1 MMKYMNTETDMMN
14 KRKRSFLVLILGLLS
29 AIGPLSIDMY
39 LPGFPAIASDLHTTV
54 DNVSYSLS
62 SFFIG
67 ICVGQLICGPL
78 LDRFGRKKPL
88 YVGLVIYIIAS
99 LGCAMSHSVEMLIGF
114 RLLQALGGC
123 VGMVAPSAIV
133 RDMFPVNE
141 SAKVFSLLILVL
153 GVSPII
159 APTFGSYLVAAF
171 GWHSI
176 FIVLSVIVALL
187 LLAVI
192 FLLPESKKPDPSLS
206 LRPKPILTSFLKV
219 LKEPQFYTYAF
230 AGAIAAAGLFA
241 YLSGSPFVFMNIF
254 KVSAKQY
261 GWIFAIIAAG
271 LITSSQL
278 NNVLLKKYNSEQ
290 IIKATL
296 AVQTIVG
303 IALFV
308 GSAFGW
314 LNLYSTI
321 FLIFLFLSCQ
331 GLTFPN
337 SAALS
342 LAPFTEEA
350 GSASAL
356 MGALQMGFG
365 ALASAFVG
373 VISNGTTLPMTGVMA
388 SCAFMGLLV
397 LMIGRK
403 RIAVTCRMEDVK
415 EQAFE
420 QIERY

>member
-1 MMKYMNTETDMMN
+1 MKNTN
-14 KRKRSFLVLILGLLS
+14 RSLLILILGLLS

-39 LPGFPAIASDLHTTV
+39 LPGFPAIAADLNTTI
-54 DNVSYSLS
+54 DHVSYSLS

-67 ICVGQLICGPL
+67 ICAGQLISGPL
-78 LDRFGRKKPL
+78 LDRYGRKPPL
-88 YVGLVIYIIAS
+88 YAGLIIYVIAS
-99 LGCAMSHSVEMLIGF
+99 IGCAMSTSADMLIGF

-133 RDMFPVNE
+133 RDVFPVNE

-159 APTFGSYLVAAF
+159 APTFGSFLISHFSWNAVFLVLA
-171 GWHSI
+171 G
-176 FIVLSVIVALL
+176 IVVLL
-187 LLAVI
+187 MIAV
-192 FLLPESKKPDPSLS
+192 FFFLPESRKADPSLS
-206 LRPKPILTSFLKV
+206 LKPKAILGNFYTV
-219 LKEPQFYTYAF
+219 IKEPQFYTYAL

-241 YLSGSPFVFMNIF
+241 YLAGSPFVFMNLF
-254 KVSAKQY
+254 KVSATQY

-278 NNVLLKKYNSEQ
+278 NNQLLKKFSSEQ
-290 IIKATL
+290 IIKITL
-296 AVQTIVG
+296 LVQSTIGIILFGGAVMNV
-303 IALFV
+303 
-308 GSAFGW
+308 

-321 FLIFLFLSCQ
+321 GLMFLFLSCQ
-331 GLTFPN
+331 GFTFPN

-342 LAPFTEEA
+342 LAPFTKEA

-356 MGALQMGFG
+356 MGALQMALG
-365 ALASAFVG
+365 ALASAVVG
-373 VISNGTTLPMTGVMA
+373 MISNGTMLPMTGIMA
-388 SCAFMGLLV
+388 GCALLGLIV
-397 LMIGRK
+397 LLLGK
-403 RIAVTCRMEDVK
+403 SRIKAASRIEDVE